1 MERFYI
7 AAHNSWL
14 DRNLPNLYRS
24 LSNSLSY
31 LFSFFIVLAL
41 LSIILELKLCDSC
54 LVLDVLRYVYA
65 DCFSTML
72 WIFRRDHLMDFGIT
86 YVVDI
91 CDKGSII
98 LSGYNIYLN
107 QLCHTFNILS
117 CDYTLEVLNSWTL
130 GFDIFMWN
138 YYFYL
143 FLFLKY
149 GRRWW
154 IISSR
159 IWSKSSLR
167 NIMSF

>member
-1 MERFYI
+1 MSTSSSNKPKSIFEIERFYI

-41 LSIILELKLCDSC
+41 LSIILELKLWDSC
-54 LVLDVLRYVYA
+54 LVLDVLRYVWA

-72 WIFRRDHLMDFGIT
+72 WIFRRDHLMDLGIT
-86 YVVDI
+86 YVVDM
-91 CDKGSII
+91 CDNGSII

-117 CDYTLEVLNSWTL
+117 WDYTLEVLNSWTL
-130 GFDIFMWN
+130 GFDFILL
-138 YYFYL
+138 YIYL
-143 FLFLKY
+143 FLIF
-149 GRRWW
+149 
-154 IISSR
+154 
-159 IWSKSSLR
+159 IWVKMM
-167 NIMSF
+167 NNM